1 LSCRATLVISMTR
14 ACKPVHFIHGCRG
27 WVSRRE
33 IRIRTMLAGCIGPL
47 GRSSGNG
54 NIAAHWVKPS
64 KWPLGGWRLA
74 QCNSARCALEWLY
87 GQAWIARSIS
97 YSHYL
102 SGPSHQRW
110 RLTCPAY
117 QAWALCSGWTAEG
130 GGNFEFLRLQNA
142 FGPVQPVFFPSAI

>member
-1 LSCRATLVISMTR
+1 MTPSLSPSRHTQAHNQGGRREERARSCRCRGGVPQRPDLSCLVTLVISGTR

-47 GRSSGNG
+47 GRSSGN
-54 NIAAHWVKPS
+54 IAAHWVKPS

-74 QCNSARCALEWLY
+74 QCNSVRCALEWLY

-102 SGPSHQRW
+102 SEPSH
-110 RLTCPAY
+110 T
-117 QAWALCSGWTAEG
+117 
-130 GGNFEFLRLQNA
+130 
-142 FGPVQPVFFPSAI
+142 SAGA